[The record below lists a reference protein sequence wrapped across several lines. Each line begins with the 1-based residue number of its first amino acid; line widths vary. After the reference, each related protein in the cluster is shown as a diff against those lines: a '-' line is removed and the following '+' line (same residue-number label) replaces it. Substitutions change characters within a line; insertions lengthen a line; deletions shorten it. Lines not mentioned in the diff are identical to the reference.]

1 MHLKNY
7 IFKNRD
13 CLLKYLESLKLWHC
27 FRSPPV
33 WAKIRI
39 PPPLPPPTHTQ
50 PPLTPPPKK
59 REKTQKTHKTE
70 TKQTSRKKTHWR
82 MFLLWNNMM
91 YIYEY
96 GIF

>member
-39 PPPLPPPTHTQ
+39 PPPLPPPTHTHN
-50 PPLTPPPKK
+50 PRSPPPPKK
-59 REKTQKTHKTE
+59 EKKPKKR
-70 TKQTSRKKTHWR
+70 TKQKQNKQAEKNPTGVCFYSGT
-82 MFLLWNNMM
+82 
-91 YIYEY
+91 I
-96 GIF
+96 